1 MAAMS
6 FTPDELFT
14 AVKKHVPHLQI
25 SYKVDARQKIG
36 MHRVKLSIIFIWIF
50 YIESR
55 FFMSNFMF
63 KFIYYIKPTTGP
75 KYLMIHWRVKIGVGV
90 MIME

>member
-36 MHRVKLSIIFIWIF
+36 MPRVKLSIVSILA
-50 YIESR
+50 
-55 FFMSNFMF
+55 
-63 KFIYYIKPTTGP
+63 IYV
-75 KYLMIHWRVKIGVGV
+75 HNDVDHV
-90 MIME
+90 

>member
-36 MHRVKLSIIFIWIF
+36 MHRVKLSIVFILINLD
-50 YIESR
+50 IA
-55 FFMSNFMF
+55 
-63 KFIYYIKPTTGP
+63 I
-75 KYLMIHWRVKIGVGV
+75 
-90 MIME
+90 

>member
-36 MHRVKLSIIFIWIF
+36 KKSSETF
-50 YIESR
+50 
-55 FFMSNFMF
+55 NC
-63 KFIYYIKPTTGP
+63 IYFDKIKERRP
-75 KYLMIHWRVKIGVGV
+75 
-90 MIME
+90 